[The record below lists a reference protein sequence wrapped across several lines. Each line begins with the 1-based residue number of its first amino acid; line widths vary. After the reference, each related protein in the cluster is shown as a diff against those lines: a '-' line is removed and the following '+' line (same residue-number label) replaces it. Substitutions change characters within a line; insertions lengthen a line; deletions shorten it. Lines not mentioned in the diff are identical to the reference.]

1 MRNSNSF
8 SLLVFVVI
16 LDIGVAV
23 AFAMHSISNNVQGIW
38 IIGGAI
44 VLAFIFSSAVQFADQ
59 WSRAV
64 VLRLGKFRS
73 LEGPG
78 LAKAAES
85 YMSAF
90 VRIHTDHIASTAY
103 MTLELEHRNTPQSP
117 GSKQPSPAS
126 SEIPSRL
133 CA

>member
-1 MRNSNSF
+1 MRSSNSF

-23 AFAMHSISNNVQGIW
+23 AFAMHTISNNVQGIW
-38 IIGGAI
+38 ITGGAF
-44 VLAFIFSSAVQFADQ
+44 VLTFIFSSAVQVADQ

-64 VLRLGKFRS
+64 ALRLGKFRS
-73 LEGPG
+73 LVGPG

-85 YMSAF
+85 YMRTF
-90 VRIHTDHIASTAY
+90 VRVHTDHIASTAY
-103 MTLELEHRNTPQSP
+103 MTLELEHRNTPKSP

-126 SEIPSRL
+126 SETPSRL